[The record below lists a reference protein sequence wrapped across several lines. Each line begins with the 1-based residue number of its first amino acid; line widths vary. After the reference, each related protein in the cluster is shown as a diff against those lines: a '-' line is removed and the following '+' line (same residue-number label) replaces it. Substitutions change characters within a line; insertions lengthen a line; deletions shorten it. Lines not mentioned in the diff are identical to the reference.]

1 MSSLLFSLNA
11 TVPIFLTMVVG
22 YFLKQFHMVD
32 DHFVKILNKFNF
44 NVSLPALL
52 FLDLYEADFYSVWD
66 TKYVLFCFFGTLIC
80 IAVIWTLTSL
90 LCKDKSIIGEF
101 VQGSYRGSAAVL
113 GLAFILNIYGHAS
126 VTPLM
131 ILGTVPLYNLMA
143 VVILSFTNPKH
154 MTGEEPLN
162 REAILKTLLGI
173 AKNPMIISIGLGLIA
188 SLIRLP
194 IPPIL
199 VKTADNLAVLASP
212 LALIGLGAGFE
223 GRRALKMMKPTLL
236 ASAIRLLVQPAIFLP
251 IAAYLGFRDEKMVA
265 LLIMLGAPTTA
276 SSYIMA
282 KNLHHEGVL
291 TSSIVVTTTF
301 LSAITMTF
309 WLFVMKQFGLV

>member
-1 MSSLLFSLNA
+1 MSNLVFSLNA
-11 TVPIFLTMVVG
+11 TIPIFLTMVVG
-22 YFLKQFHMVD
+22 YFLKQFGMFD

-52 FLDLYEADFYSVWD
+52 FLDLYQADFYSVWD
-66 TKYVLFCFFGTLIC
+66 TSYVLFCFLGTLCC
-80 IAVIWTLTSL
+80 IAVIWTLTVL
-90 LCKDKSIIGEF
+90 FCKDKSIIGEF

-143 VVILSFTNPKH
+143 VVVLSFTTPKH
-154 MTGEEPLN
+154 MSGDQPLDK
-162 REAILKTLLGI
+162 ALILHTLAGI

-194 IPPIL
+194 IPGIL
-199 VKTADNLAVLASP
+199 VKTTNNFAVLASP

-223 GRRALKMMKPTLL
+223 GRKALQKIKPTIL
-236 ASAIRLLVQPAIFLP
+236 ASLIRLMIQPAVFLP
-251 IAAYLGFRDEKMVA
+251 LAAYMGFRDEKMVA
-265 LLIMLGAPTTA
+265 LLVMLGAPTTA

-282 KNLHHEGVL
+282 KNLEHEGVL
-291 TSSIVVTTTF
+291 TSSIVVATTF
-301 LSAITMTF
+301 FSSITMTF
-309 WLFVMKQFGLV
+309 WLYVMKCYQLI

>member
-1 MSSLLFSLNA
+1 MSNLVFSLNA
-11 TVPIFLTMVVG
+11 TVPIFLTMVIG
-22 YFLKQFHMVD
+22 YFLRQFHMID
-32 DHFVKILNKFNF
+32 DHFVTVLNKFNF

-52 FLDLYEADFYSVWD
+52 FLDLYRADFYSVWD
-66 TKYVLFCFFGTLIC
+66 TKYVLYCFFVTLLC
-80 IAVIWTLTSL
+80 IAIIWIITAIF
-90 LCKDKSIIGEF
+90 CKDKTIIGEF

-113 GLAFILNIYGHAS
+113 GLAFILNIYGYAS

-143 VVILSFTNPKH
+143 VVVLSFTTPKH
-154 MTGEEPLN
+154 MSGEEKLD
-162 REAILKTLLGI
+162 RTLILHTLAGI

-194 IPPIL
+194 IPGIL
-199 VKTADNLAVLASP
+199 IKTTDNFALLASP

-223 GRRALKMMKPTLL
+223 GKKALKKVCPTLL
-236 ASAIRLLVQPAIFLP
+236 ASSIRLLVQPALFLP
-251 IAAYLGFRDEKMVA
+251 LAAYFGFRDEKMVA

-282 KNLHHEGVL
+282 KNLGHEGVL

-301 LSAITMTF
+301 LSSITMTF
-309 WLFVMKQFGLV
+309 WLYVMKCYGVI

>member
-212 LALIGLGAGFE
+212 LALIGLGACFSFKDLSSKLKPIVFINFNKLILWC
-223 GRRALKMMKPTLL
+223 AL
-236 ASAIRLLVQPAIFLP
+236 FLP
-251 IAAYLGFRDEKMVA
+251 VAVAMGDRDDKLVAA
-265 LLIMLGAPTTA
+265 LIMLGSATT
-276 SSYIMA
+276 SSSFIMA
-282 KNLHHEGVL
+282 KNMGHEGVI
-291 TSSIVVTTTF
+291 SSSAVMTTTLF
-301 LSAITMTF
+301 SSFTLTL
-309 WLFVMKQFGLV
+309 WLFIMRSLGYI